1 MPDAPEK
8 ITSMSIISKFK
19 RYRDS
24 QKKQSE
30 TPNPGANGQETQTAT
45 ATAEPQQEKEMS
57 FLDHLEELRWHLVR
71 SFIAIAIVGIVI
83 GLNVKWL
90 MDNVMAAPFKL
101 DFPLNAA
108 ICEYL
113 NSFCTDINVQIITT
127 RPFEKFFLMIK
138 MAVMGGFIVAFPYV
152 IWEVWRFVKPGL
164 HQTEKL
170 RFRGGIF
177 VLSILFFMGVLFAYY
192 IILPL
197 SFRFLADLDIGGD
210 VNNMWSIGKTMG
222 TIMQI
227 PLAGG
232 IMFELPVFVYVFSK
246 LGLVTPEA
254 MKKYR
259 RHAIVVLLILSAVL
273 TPPDVISQ
281 ILIFLPLYTLY
292 QISIGISRRVN
303 KKAEKALY
311 GDAKE

>member
-1 MPDAPEK
+1 
-8 ITSMSIISKFK
+8 MSIISKFK

-24 QKKQSE
+24 QKKQAEASVNGVNGKAKE
-30 TPNPGANGQETQTAT
+30 TDTLEEKT
-45 ATAEPQQEKEMS
+45 EKEMS

-71 SFIAIAIVGIVI
+71 SFIAVAIIGIAI

-90 MDNVMAAPFKL
+90 MDNVMHAPFEL
-101 DFPLNAA
+101 EFPINAL
-108 ICEYL
+108 ICKYTGT
-113 NSFCTDINVQIITT
+113 FCTDINVDIITT
-127 RPFEKFFLMIK
+127 KPFEKFFLMIK
-138 MAVMGGFIVAFPYV
+138 MSVMGGFIVAFPYV

-164 HQTEKL
+164 HQTEKM
-170 RFRGGIF
+170 RFRGGIL

-197 SFRFLADLDIGGD
+197 SFRFLADLDIGGE
-210 VNNMWSIGKTMG
+210 VNNMWGIGNTMG
-222 TIMQI
+222 TVLQI

-246 LGLVTPEA
+246 LGLLTPEM

-281 ILIFLPLYTLY
+281 VLIFIPLYTLY
-292 QISIGISRRVN
+292 QVSISISRRVN
-303 KKAEKALY
+303 KRREKEIY
-311 GDAKE
+311 GEVKE

>member
-1 MPDAPEK
+1 
-8 ITSMSIISKFK
+8 MSIISKFK
-19 RYRDS
+19 RYKDS
-24 QKKQSE
+24 QKKQAEAQAKGS
-30 TPNPGANGQETQTAT
+30 NGQENSTDSSQKKK
-45 ATAEPQQEKEMS
+45 PEKEMS

-71 SFIAIAIVGIVI
+71 SFIAIAVI
-83 GLNVKWL
+83 GIAIGFNVKWL
-90 MDNVMAAPFKL
+90 MDNVMYAPFKL
-101 DFPLNAA
+101 DFPINAL
-108 ICEYL
+108 ICKYTDT
-113 NSFCTDINVQIITT
+113 FCTDINVDIITT
-127 RPFEKFFLMIK
+127 KPFEKFFLMIK

-177 VLSILFFMGVLFAYY
+177 VLTFLFFTGVLFAYH

-197 SFRFLADLDIGGD
+197 SFRFLADLDIGGEI
-210 VNNMWSIGKTMG
+210 NNMWGIGTTMG
-222 TIMQI
+222 TVMQI

-259 RHAIVVLLILSAVL
+259 RHAIVVLLIISAVL

-281 ILIFLPLYTLY
+281 VLIFIPLYSLY

-303 KKAEKALY
+303 KKREREIF
-311 GDAKE
+311 GEAKE